1 MSTGKRYALF
11 IIAMAAWVLFY
22 VFVIQPYLLPVKK
35 GGEIDNQS
43 QEPDKEKEVVE
54 ETVKDKENL
63 SSEDKNGEMEKAE
76 ETVSIEKEKND
87 RNNVAEKPVE
97 KNDFFDLYDEEFT
110 YVSEESRNGEKL
122 VFRRSE
128 NDIII
133 TKILTIN
140 NPEEKND
147 NPKNVEPYITGLT
160 IVIENK
166 GHEEFKQKG
175 YAVSAGTI
183 TLFDPEPKIT
193 DVTIFAQSASSH
205 FYKPRAAKYTE
216 VNNIEGIVIAG
227 ITNKYFATIIEPAT
241 DETKKIINKV
251 FITSL
256 VPQDS
261 PEAGSDGIIDENK
274 LFLKN
279 HSLGA
284 MIDNVSGASAIN
296 FILYANDVVRGKY
309 NEKGKLERD
318 KNLAY
323 HPTTIPAKYRPFAI
337 SSAEIEIKKGEKE
350 KILQYS
356 LAIGTGEIV
365 IPAGGK
371 IEHKYLLYVG
381 PKEYRRL
388 KRLGYEK
395 AMNFN
400 RFLGPINIALL
411 SILHWF
417 YSLIPNYGVAILL
430 LTIVI
435 KIVLWPLDQKSYKS
449 MKEMQKIQPLI
460 AEVKAKYKDDP
471 KKAQLKQ
478 MELFR
483 EHKVNPLGGCLPMLL
498 QFPIL
503 IAMFSALRVG
513 FELRGAPFMLWIDD
527 LSQPDILIKFSW
539 GILNIKSLNILPLIM
554 VVVFYIQQ
562 QMSSTV
568 PQNPGDPQYQQQK
581 IMNRIFPIMFG
592 FIFYNMQSGL
602 TLYFTFSTLLRL
614 AQQLLVIKKPETKSE
629 TK

>member
-1 MSTGKRYALF
+1 
-11 IIAMAAWVLFY
+11 MAAWVLIY
-22 VFVIQPYLLPVKK
+22 VFVIQPYLMPVKK
-35 GGEIDNQS
+35 DGNIENQS
-43 QEPDKEKEVVE
+43 QEQS
-54 ETVKDKENL
+54 KDKQV
-63 SSEDKNGEMEKAE
+63 AE
-76 ETVSIEKEKND
+76 ETAKNDKNEKLIVEDKDSSGVSENAKETNTIENEKND
-87 RNNVAEKPVE
+87 KNIATEKPVE
-97 KNDFFDLYDEEFT
+97 KSGFFDLYDKKFE
-110 YVSEESRNGEKL
+110 YISEESRQGEKL
-122 VFRRSE
+122 VFRYSE

-133 TKILTIN
+133 TKTFTIN
-140 NPEEKND
+140 NPEEKDKND
-147 NPKNVEPYITGLT
+147 NPKDVEPYITGLSV
-160 IVIENK
+160 VIENK
-166 GHEEFKQKG
+166 GSEEFKQKG
-175 YAVSAGTI
+175 YAISAGTI

-193 DVTIFAQSASSH
+193 DISIFAQSASSH
-205 FYKPRAAKYTE
+205 SYKPRSEKYTE
-216 VNNIEGIVIAG
+216 VNNIEGVTLAG

-241 DETKKIINKV
+241 DETKKIIKKV

-261 PEAGSDGIIDENK
+261 PEIGSDGIIDENRM
-274 LFLKN
+274 FLRN

-284 MIDNVSGASAIN
+284 MIDESGASAIN

-309 NEKGKLERD
+309 NDKGKLERD

-337 SSAEIEIKKGEKE
+337 TSNEIENKKGEKE

-356 LAIGTGEIV
+356 LSIGTGEIV

-400 RFLGPINIALL
+400 RYLGPINIALL

-471 KKAQLKQ
+471 KKAQIKQ

-527 LSQPDILIKFSW
+527 LSQPDILVKFSR

-568 PQNPGDPQYQQQK
+568 PQNPSDPQYQQQK
-581 IMNRIFPIMFG
+581 MMNRIFPIMFG

-614 AQQLLVIKKPETKSE
+614 AQQLLVIKKPEIKTE